1 MPRHRNVDHTH
12 ANGCQLPD
20 QDRTGKLAQ
29 SPGREADG
37 GGLVCGHAGMTIP
50 PMTAAYFLQL
60 LLISALWGAS
70 FPILRVITPELG
82 AAVTALLRISI
93 ATATLALLMRARGL
107 RWPWS
112 SWRELTLLGLGAV
125 ALPFLLFSFAA
136 LKAPAGYLALLNPL
150 AVVFA
155 VLSSAWF
162 KEDTLDAHKIVGCI
176 LGFVG
181 LGLVVQLGPVQ
192 TAAGR
197 RRQRLRP
204 GRRKSRRAAAPSGT
218 TLSARGGGARSGPGR
233 RRRAPCGSGR
243 RCLARAGHL

>member
-1 MPRHRNVDHTH
+1 
-12 ANGCQLPD
+12 
-20 QDRTGKLAQ
+20 
-29 SPGREADG
+29 
-37 GGLVCGHAGMTIP
+37 
-50 PMTAAYFLQL
+50 MTAAYFLQL

-93 ATATLALLMRARGL
+93 ATATLALLMRALDL

-181 LGLVVQLGPVQ
+181 LGLGLLERCLCNVEGRLGVVKLLLTDRLFGN
-192 TAAGR
+192 
-197 RRQRLRP
+197 QRHQP
-204 GRRKSRRAAAPSGT
+204 GLVAPSLVYPSLGQ
-218 TLSARGGGARSGPGR
+218 GHRSVQR
-233 RRRAPCGSGR
+233 RSLVLKISRVNLKQGLTGFNS
-243 RCLARAGHL
+243 